1 MIAQGRNHEML
12 AHVNA
17 AGTRRPLSDDMV
29 RQKGRPVVTLIPE
42 TREPLQ
48 GTVEAEHISEAA
60 DRPPPDGPGSGR
72 PRRLGFEDYVAARGS
87 SLVRFAALLTGDRHR
102 AEDLVQ
108 EALARTYL
116 RWDRIRRVDNPDVY
130 VRRLLINASRSWWR
144 RRANRELPVERTVDR
159 PAPGDMGAE
168 SAERDLMRRLIARL
182 PHRQRAVLVL
192 RYYEDLDDIT
202 ISEVLDC
209 NPVTVRTHAMRALNA
224 LRKQYGAVAV
234 PRHGRIS

>member
-1 MIAQGRNHEML
+1 MADIY
-12 AHVNA
+12 
-17 AGTRRPLSDDMV
+17 RPLSDDMV
-29 RQKGRPVVTLIPE
+29 RRKGQPVVTLIPE

-48 GTVEAEHISEAA
+48 ATVDTGTDDHPPAAAEHGHGHEHGYDH
-60 DRPPPDGPGSGR
+60 DRKHEHEHGQKTG
-72 PRRLGFEDYVAARGS
+72 RLGFEDYVAARGS

-116 RWDRIRRVDNPDVY
+116 RWDRIRRADNPDVY
-130 VRRLLINASRSWWR
+130 VRRLLVNASRSWWR
-144 RRANRELPVERTVDR
+144 RRANRELPVERTADR

-192 RYYEDLDDIT
+192 RYYEDLDDVA
-202 ISEVLDC
+202 ISQVLDC
-209 NPVTVRTHAMRALNA
+209 NPVTVRTHAMRALRA
-224 LRKQYGAVAV
+224 LRKQYGAGAV